1 METPPGLHGASLRP
15 ADARA
20 TDRTRP
26 QHDNQARLLPGR
38 AKRALNEKTAGISAG
53 RFYFHLPS
61 LLPCM
66 PWGGPMAVTLQR
78 NMGMLLLGVWLVLYG
93 LAGMI
98 ALNLP
103 SPLMAVLALL
113 AGILI
118 LVGR

>member
-1 METPPGLHGASLRP
+1 
-15 ADARA
+15 
-20 TDRTRP
+20 
-26 QHDNQARLLPGR
+26 
-38 AKRALNEKTAGISAG
+38 
-53 RFYFHLPS
+53 
-61 LLPCM
+61 
-66 PWGGPMAVTLQR
+66 MAVRVQR
-78 NMGMLLLGVWLVLYG
+78 NLGMLLLGVWLVLSG